1 MSTKYN
7 NQQRVGKSKSQRQF
21 GPKSLRQKPKTKNK
35 NRNTIQNKNNRQSRI
50 GNVSIPLQLSNTVKT
65 YTNLTAKGGS
75 ACVPIPPTLLTG
87 QATCIPIHPL
97 FYTGRLSRNALSFT
111 RFSVSSATLYFAPSQ
126 GTTETGV
133 VFISGLPNNQEVTQ
147 DTTVLQTT
155 LSELGANITPA
166 WMPTKVNVK
175 LNNKMNL
182 LSTTLQDHY
191 PYNFFV
197 TSTTG
202 HTLSAIGNLYLEI
215 NYNYSQIGLLN
226 EQVTLVG
233 TSTLWT
239 LSAAGITTTA
249 ITTGTTYLIVAIST
263 CVDID
268 MGELVI
274 IPPNAAINT
283 AVKTEATHNGEAMDY
298 DVNGYHGTL
307 FGLCYVK
314 N

>member
-1 MSTKYN
+1 MDLCQEDLN
-7 NQQRVGKSKSQRQF
+7 
-21 GPKSLRQKPKTKNK
+21 PKQKNK
-35 NRNTIQNKNNRQSRI
+35 NRNRFNNKIPDRQSRI

-65 YTNLTAKGGS
+65 FTNLTAKGGS
-75 ACVPIPPTLLTG
+75 ACVPIPVTLLTG

-97 FYTGRLSRNALSFT
+97 FYTGRLSRTALSYSK
-111 RFSVSSATLYFAPSQ
+111 FSVTSATLYFAPSQ
-126 GTTETGV
+126 GTNETGV

-166 WMPTKVNVK
+166 WMPTKVHVK
-175 LNNKMNL
+175 LQPKFNL
-182 LSTTLQDHY
+182 LSTNLQDHY

-215 NYNYSQIGLLN
+215 SYLFDQIGVLS
-226 EQVTLVG
+226 EQVSLVG
-233 TSTLWT
+233 TSSLWT
-239 LSAAGITTTA
+239 LSATGITTTVV
-249 ITTGTTYLIVAIST
+249 TTGTTYLIVAIST
-263 CVDID
+263 CTDID

-274 IPPNAAINT
+274 IPPNAAIGT
-283 AVKTEATHNGEAMDY
+283 PVKTEATHNGEAMNY
-298 DVNGYHGTL
+298 DALAYHGTL